1 MGYSARNTPTNQ
13 TIPSPKEYTPK
24 FSARDCRND
33 FLGESSSSEN
43 RNKWVTIK
51 TESEEMGKRNLKL
64 TWQRV
69 SIRSKEDRAYNKSRG
84 SVPMV

>member
-1 MGYSARNTPTNQ
+1 MLARIATNV
-13 TIPSPKEYTPK
+13 
-24 FSARDCRND
+24 

-43 RNKWVTIK
+43 RNKLIETTETNIIK

>member
-1 MGYSARNTPTNQ
+1 MLARIATNV
-13 TIPSPKEYTPK
+13 
-24 FSARDCRND
+24 

-43 RNKWVTIK
+43 INKLIETTETNIIK